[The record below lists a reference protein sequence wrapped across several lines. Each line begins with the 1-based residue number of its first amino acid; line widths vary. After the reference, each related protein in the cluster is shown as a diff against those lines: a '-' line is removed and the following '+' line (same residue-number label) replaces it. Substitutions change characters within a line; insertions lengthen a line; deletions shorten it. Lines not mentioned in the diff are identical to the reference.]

1 MLAIITKE
9 LRNIKENL
17 PFNAATILSPLLFLF
32 AFTVMVSGGITL
44 PAGNTPP
51 VTQSAF
57 LQSTSDFRAPD
68 GTPYLALHPAAPNL
82 DRYDV
87 VVEPHIEPS
96 GISGQI
102 NHVIT
107 DVNANMTKNYANR
120 LTGAV
125 VDYIDRHVR
134 AGTVSVTETTRY
146 PTDIPWDASFAVNTL
161 IFGAMLAGFLFGQL
175 AMTSE
180 WENRTTALL
189 ALAPRSPAS
198 LAGGKIVAAF
208 VKAVVAGGALVGVVA
223 LLTPIPIPHPWVLAG
238 TVALMCAT
246 FAAVG
251 LILGLAV
258 RSTMTAF
265 LLALVFSLSLWVAG
279 GGFGDLSYF
288 GATTQLIGGLNPA
301 TYALDAARYSY
312 FGGILNPLALPLLA
326 LGTCVLLIAAIAAFS
341 RWTLCE
347 KVTS

>member
-51 VTQSAF
+51 VTQSPF
-57 LQSTSDFRAPD
+57 LQSVSDFRAPD
-68 GTPYLALHPAAPNL
+68 GTPLPRASPRRTEPGSLRHRRRTSHRTNRDIEADQPRHHRRECKHDQELRQPPHRRHRRLHRPTCSGRDSQRHRNDPL
-82 DRYDV
+82 
-87 VVEPHIEPS
+87 PH
-96 GISGQI
+96 
-102 NHVIT
+102 
-107 DVNANMTKNYANR
+107 
-120 LTGAV
+120 
-125 VDYIDRHVR
+125 RHPLGCQLR
-134 AGTVSVTETTRY
+134 RQHPHFRRDDS
-146 PTDIPWDASFAVNTL
+146 
-161 IFGAMLAGFLFGQL
+161 GFLFGQL

-180 WENRTTALL
+180 WENRTTTLL

-198 LAGGKIVAAF
+198 LAGAKIVAAF
-208 VKAVVAGGALVGVVA
+208 VKAVVAGGVLVGVVA
-223 LLTPIPIPHPWVLAG
+223 LLTPIPIPHPWVLTG
-238 TVALMCAT
+238 TLALMCAT

-258 RSTMTAF
+258 RSVMTAF
-265 LLALVFSLSLWVAG
+265 LLSLVFSLSLWVAG

-288 GATTQLIGGLNPA
+288 DATTQLIGSLNPA
-301 TYALDAARYSY
+301 TYALDAVRYSY
-312 FGGILNPLALPLLA
+312 FGGVLNPLALPLLT
-326 LGTCVLLIAAIAAFS
+326 LGTCVLLVAAIAAFS
-341 RWTLCE
+341 RWTHSE